1 MAAFVGSGKG
11 GAKAEINIT
20 PLVDV
25 VLVLLIIFMVISPGN
40 STYIPNA
47 IPRKAEID
55 DSVVLSSEQMVLE
68 LFADGTAMLNRKSVV
83 FRNFGTII
91 EEIMEQRTD
100 RKMFIAVE
108 DELPYGEVVSWMGV
122 ARSSGVKTLS
132 IHLKE
137 PVAQVASATAES

>member
-1 MAAFVGSGKG
+1 MAGSVGNKKG

-40 STYIPNA
+40 STYLPNA

-68 LFADGTAMLNRKSVV
+68 LFADGTATLNRKPVV
-83 FRNFGTII
+83 FRNFEKII
-91 EEIMEQRTD
+91 AEIMEQRTD